1 MNQSLFTNVNT
12 SLKRLIEAKPLSDK
26 HEWGW
31 DCISIPLFTLYVD
44 YKRIWQKINGR
55 QKDSF
60 TFSLFYRVRLFICSI
75 YLYRFICLWLWN
87 KNRLTDF
94 ILSFFLSHKHTHI
107 HTAHWSMQGETP
119 QLWLQD
125 GFSHHFATLLWN
137 YSVGLWQEV
146 RWWGNAA
153 RWRRWLISE
162 WEVIILPHLSYLLV
176 LRVLWPEVAAHCLKL
191 DVEMRQP
198 VEQIHPP
205 RRRIIHHGRHPDAA
219 ACRLSLHS
227 LARFLTGT
235 L

>member
-1 MNQSLFTNVNT
+1 MEDR
-12 SLKRLIEAKPLSDK
+12 K
-26 HEWGW
+26 
-31 DCISIPLFTLYVD
+31 IPLPSRFSTESGYSYAVSIYID
-44 YKRIWQKINGR
+44 SSVCDCGTRIGSQIL
-55 QKDSF
+55 
-60 TFSLFYRVRLFICSI
+60 FSLFFS
-75 YLYRFICLWLWN
+75 
-87 KNRLTDF
+87 LT
-94 ILSFFLSHKHTHI
+94 HTHI

-125 GFSHHFATLLWN
+125 GFSHHLATLLWN
-137 YSVGLWQEV
+137 YNVGMWQEV

-153 RWRRWLISE
+153 QWRRWWISE

-227 LARFLTGT
+227 IARFLTGK